1 MALCEYKIAANLE
14 NSCDIIGGLKEIGY
28 LINKQDLEGLTY
40 VSDSKN
46 TVNSITLAE
55 GTYAYKI
62 YTPTNQP
69 FNGTNVALE
78 KGNVI
83 NRFTKTAAFVVLEHN
98 DDTALAME
106 QLANG
111 NYVAIIENE
120 YEGDGGASSWE
131 IYGAERGLKANEITR
146 DPYSEDQAGGWLVN
160 MQEKGASKAAIFF
173 FVTSAA
179 DTKAALEALL
189 EPTSNDGDDN
199 Q

>member
-40 VSDSKN
+40 VSGSDN
-46 TVNSITLAE
+46 TVNAITLAE

-69 FNGTNVALE
+69 FNGTNVTLE
-78 KGNVI
+78 EGTVI

-106 QLANG
+106 KLANG
-111 NYVAIIENE
+111 KFVAIIENE

-146 DPYSEDQAGGWLVN
+146 DPYSDEQAGGWSVS
-160 MQEKGASKAAIFF
+160 MQEVGASKAAIFF
-173 FVTSAA
+173 FATSAA
-179 DTKAALEALL
+179 ATKAALEALL
-189 EPTSNDGDDN
+189 EPASNDDDDN